1 MNEHDPPE
9 MVIGVAW
16 YLAKDWDDMRSLCS
30 DRDEMHESFGAW
42 QRSAKQTER
51 TLKAEGHTIVR
62 VTIDP
67 AEFAGWCAVRGR
79 SMDGE
84 ARAEF
89 VTEKARQARK

>member
-1 MNEHDPPE
+1 MNEHDPPQ

-16 YLAKDWDDMRSLCS
+16 YLAKDWDDMRDLCS
-30 DRDEMHESFGAW
+30 DRDEMHGSFEAW
-42 QRSAKQTER
+42 QRAAKQTER
-51 TLKAEGHTIVR
+51 TLTAEGRTIVR

-79 SMDGE
+79 SMNGE

-89 VTEKARQARK
+89 VTEKARQARR